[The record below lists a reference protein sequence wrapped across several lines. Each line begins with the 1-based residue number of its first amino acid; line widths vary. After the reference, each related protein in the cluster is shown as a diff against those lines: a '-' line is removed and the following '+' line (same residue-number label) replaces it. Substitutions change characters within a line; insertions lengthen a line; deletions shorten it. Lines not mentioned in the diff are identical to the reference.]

1 MYPECTL
8 FHTGNVNGAG
18 CVRSPE
24 MLYIDSE
31 LAKYMQFQCY
41 QLNVINYANCMK
53 MITLF
58 VRFRFCFLFFSDFLE
73 KKII

>member
-1 MYPECTL
+1 
-8 FHTGNVNGAG
+8 
-18 CVRSPE
+18 